1 MLFRALL
8 PLPHYFFPVAFQFPT
23 FTNVLDGYVLQ
34 VLPSAKCVTEMI
46 YFGLIINTIEFVA
59 TFFYVLSVTE
69 IGHALLYIRRSL
81 SSRGAVVERLRD

>member
-59 TFFYVLSVTE
+59 TFFYVLSV
-69 IGHALLYIRRSL
+69 AVLLSILRSL
-81 SSRGAVVERLRD
+81 PSRGAIAERLI